1 MSRVVYLHVGAPK
14 TGTTYLQDRLGAN
27 SETLAEHGIYFPRGP
42 LGRDPGHT
50 HFRAALDLL
59 GEDWGGPAGH
69 AEGYWD
75 ALIRKVRRSRG
86 TVIISHEI
94 LAAAPAEKIARAMAD
109 LEGSEVHVV
118 FSARDIAR
126 QLPAFWQESIKQGR
140 RWTFQKFLDTAQR
153 NDNMWF
159 WRSQSLPNVLS
170 RWGAG
175 LEPDHV
181 HLVTVPQP
189 GGPRDVLWKRFCTV
203 FGIDPA
209 WAPKESER
217 INPSMGIAETALIRR
232 LNRRL
237 GQKGLTEHH
246 HQTLVREMLVHQN
259 LASREGRK
267 ATLPPRLYPWASEIA
282 ESWIEW
288 AEGSKIDVVG
298 DVNDLRPVPPP
309 EGATWNDPDK
319 PNQGKVIAAALD
331 ALVAM
336 TEEAANRPDPNAQ
349 LTSRMSRAA
358 KRFRGFSE

>member
-27 SETLAEHGIYFPRGP
+27 SDSLVQHGVHFPKGP

-59 GEDWGGPAGH
+59 DQDWGGPAGH

-75 ALIRKVRRSRG
+75 ALMRKVRRTRG

-94 LAAAPAEKIARAMAD
+94 LSAAPADKIAKAMAD
-109 LEGSEVHVV
+109 LEGSDVHVV
-118 FSARDIAR
+118 YSARDLAR
-126 QLPAFWQESIKQGR
+126 QLPAFWQETIKQGR
-140 RWTFQKFLDTAQR
+140 RWTFKKFLQRAQ
-153 NDNMWF
+153 NDDDLWF
-159 WRSQSLPNVLS
+159 WRSQCLPKVLS

-189 GGPRDVLWKRFCTV
+189 GAPRDELWRRFCTV
-203 FGIDPA
+203 FGIDPS
-209 WAPKESER
+209 WAPQESDR
-217 INPSMGIAETALIRR
+217 VNPSMGVAETALIRR

-246 HQTLVREMLVHQN
+246 HTTLVREMLVHQN
-259 LASREGRK
+259 LANRDGRK
-267 ATLPPRLYPWASEIA
+267 ATLPPDLYPWANEITDR
-282 ESWIEW
+282 WIEW
-288 AEGSKIDVVG
+288 AEGSGIDVVG
-298 DVNDLRPVPPP
+298 DVDELRSVPPP
-309 EGATWNDPDK
+309 EGARWNDPDR

-336 TEEAANRPDPNAQ
+336 TEEAANRPDPNEQ
-349 LTSRMSRAA
+349 LGARMSRAT
-358 KRFRGFSE
+358 KRFRGA

>member
-27 SETLAEHGIYFPRGP
+27 SESLAEHGISFPRGP

-59 GEDWGGPAGH
+59 GEDWGGPSGH

-75 ALIRKVRRSRG
+75 ALMRKVRRSRG

-94 LAAAPAEKIARAMAD
+94 LSAAPRDKIAKAMAD
-109 LEGSEVHVV
+109 LEGSDVHVV
-118 FSARDIAR
+118 FSARDLAR

-140 RWTFQKFLDTAQR
+140 RWGFKRFLETAQE
-153 NDNMWF
+153 NDDLWF
-159 WRSQSLPNVLS
+159 WRSQCIPRVLG
-170 RWGAG
+170 RWSAG
-175 LEPDHV
+175 LEPNHV

-189 GGPRDVLWKRFCTV
+189 GGPSGELWRRFCEV
-203 FGIDPA
+203 FGIDPS
-209 WAPKESER
+209 WAPKDSDR
-217 INPSMGIAETALIRR
+217 VNPSMGIAETALIRR

-237 GQKGLTEHH
+237 AQHGLSEEHH
-246 HQTLVREMLVHQN
+246 ATLVREMLVHQN
-259 LASREGRK
+259 LAHREGRK
-267 ATLPPRLYPWASEIA
+267 ATLPPDLYPWASEVT

-288 AEGSKIDVVG
+288 VEGSGIDVVG

-309 EGATWNDPDK
+309 EDAPWEDPDS

-336 TEEAANRPDPNAQ
+336 TAEAANRPDPNAQ
-349 LTSRMSRAA
+349 LTARMSRAA
-358 KRFRGFSE
+358 KRLRGN

>member
-27 SETLAEHGIYFPRGP
+27 SESLAEHGVHFPRGP

-59 GEDWGGPAGH
+59 GADWGGPAGH

-75 ALIRKVRRSRG
+75 ALMRKVRRSRG

-94 LAAAPAEKIARAMAD
+94 LSAAPADKVARAMAD
-109 LEGSEVHVV
+109 LDGSEVHVV
-118 FSARDIAR
+118 FSVRDLAR

-140 RWTFQKFLDTAQR
+140 RWTFKKFLDAAR
-153 NDNMWF
+153 SNDNLWF
-159 WRSQSLPNVLS
+159 WQSQSVPDVLS

-175 LEPDHV
+175 LHPDHV

-189 GGPRDVLWKRFCTV
+189 GGSRDELWRRFCAV
-203 FGIDPA
+203 FGVDPA
-209 WAPKESER
+209 WAPTESDR
-217 INPSMGIAETALIRR
+217 VNPSMGVAETALIRR

-237 GQKGLTEHH
+237 GKKGMTEHH
-246 HQTLVREMLVHQN
+246 QQALVREMLVHQN
-259 LASREGRK
+259 LAGREGRK
-267 ATLPPRLYPWASEIA
+267 ATLPPDLYPWVSEIA

-298 DVNDLRPVPPP
+298 DIEDLRPVPPA
-309 EGATWNDPDK
+309 EGARWQDPDR
-319 PNQGKVIAAALD
+319 PDQRKVVAAALD

-336 TEEAANRPDPNAQ
+336 TEEAANRPDPSTQ
-349 LTSRMSRAA
+349 LSARMSRAA
-358 KRFRGFSE
+358 KRFRGF